1 LAIIKKMKR
10 STRIFNKLIIGTF
23 AIIIGIPLGIITGIT
38 CMIKIIVSY
47 PFDIYRIAV
56 TKIEQRAALEELLDN
71 QDQDIWDKHIA
82 RTQQNQ
88 KQN

>member
-1 LAIIKKMKR
+1 
-10 STRIFNKLIIGTF
+10 
-23 AIIIGIPLGIITGIT
+23 
-38 CMIKIIVSY
+38 MIRIIVCY

-71 QDQDIWDKHIA
+71 HDQDIWDKHIA